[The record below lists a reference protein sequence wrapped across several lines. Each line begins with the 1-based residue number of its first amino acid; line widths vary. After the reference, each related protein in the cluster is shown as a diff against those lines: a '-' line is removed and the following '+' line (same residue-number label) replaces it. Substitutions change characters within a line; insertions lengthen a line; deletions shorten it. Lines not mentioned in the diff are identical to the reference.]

1 MATKRIFHTH
11 ACNFPFQEDI
21 QLRRKGDTFEIVGV
35 VNLGDIFEDIQSLQK
50 GISIKDEENMPFI
63 RHQFAFVVQ
72 LFQLV
77 PELSE
82 RFFILK

>member
-1 MATKRIFHTH
+1 MRVIFHFKKIY
-11 ACNFPFQEDI
+11 NFVE
-21 QLRRKGDTFEIVGV
+21 KGDTFEIVGM

-77 PELSE
+77 PELRE